1 MKKLPQP
8 KIMKRA
14 DTLSSLLEEDC
25 MNEKAC
31 DVIALWLEGFDESYI
46 DPHNLTEQE
55 YHEVTYSKWAL
66 EEILQ
71 LVSDHPW
78 TLASETIL
86 WFGLQMLACGANAGT
101 NEQKMIFRTAAET
114 AWELLESIEEV
125 ERVNG

>member
-1 MKKLPQP
+1 MKKLPQL
-8 KIMKRA
+8 KSMKRA
-14 DTLSSLLEEDC
+14 NTLSSLLEEDD

-31 DVIALWLEGFDESYI
+31 DVILLWLEGFDESYI

-55 YHEVTYSKWAL
+55 YAEVVFSKWAL

-86 WFGLQMLACGANAGT
+86 WFGFQMLACAANSDT
-101 NEQKMIFRTAAET
+101 DEQKLIFRTAAET
-114 AWELLESIEEV
+114 TWELLESIEEV